1 MSDSHTPAVEPVSPT
16 GEPAAVQPV
25 QSARGAPAPGPR
37 NPSGHAEGVA
47 AVTGGSLS
55 AAYAEFVVN
64 PDTHD
69 VVIRIRELGTDR
81 IINQYPSREVE
92 AMSAYMRQYAET
104 LARMRAARRA
114 RADER

>member
-1 MSDSHTPAVEPVSPT
+1 M
-16 GEPAAVQPV
+16 QPV
-25 QSARGAPAPGPR
+25 HAAHGAPAPDQR
-37 NPSGHAEGVA
+37 NASGHADDGVA

-81 IINQYPSREVE
+81 VI
-92 AMSAYMRQYAET
+92 T
-104 LARMRAARRA
+104 
-114 RADER
+114 